1 MERIIM
7 AMLAGGVISAV
18 IVATATLYALLS
30 EDNLAFRRDAH
41 AIVQHFISGV
51 LYAHVVILLGYIMTT
66 MLGFQ
71 F

>member
-7 AMLAGGVISAV
+7 AMLAGGVISAL

-41 AIVQHFISGV
+41 AIVQHFFQGSYMPMLLSYWAIS
-51 LYAHVVILLGYIMTT
+51 
-66 MLGFQ
+66 
-71 F
+71 

>member
-7 AMLAGGVISAV
+7 AMLAGGVISAL

-30 EDNLAFRRDAH
+30 EDNLTFRRDAH

-66 MLGFQ
+66 MLGFH